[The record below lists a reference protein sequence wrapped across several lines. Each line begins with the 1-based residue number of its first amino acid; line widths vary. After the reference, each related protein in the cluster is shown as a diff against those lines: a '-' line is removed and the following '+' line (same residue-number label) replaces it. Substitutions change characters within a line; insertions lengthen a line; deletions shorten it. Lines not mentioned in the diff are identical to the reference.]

1 MKGQAFIN
9 DKDIWL
15 TWKASLCK
23 GTYEQLLK
31 PAPMKEYI
39 VNNSRAEHGVRIV
52 ANKTNSKIDSRSF
65 SINLYIEGRTQ
76 EEYISNVE
84 SFMDEISSGLFSFK
98 VPQLNKVYKL
108 VYTDCSN
115 YGDYGLRKGKF
126 VIKLSEPNV
135 KDRTVIS

>member
-39 VNNSRAEHGVRIV
+39 INNSRAEHGVRVV
-52 ANKTNSKIDSRSF
+52 ADRANYKTDSRSF
-65 SINLYIEGRTQ
+65 SISLYIEGKTKD
-76 EEYISNVE
+76 EYISNVE
-84 SFMDEISSGLFSFK
+84 GFMNEISSGLFSFK

-115 YGDYGLRKGKF
+115 YGDYGLRKSKF